1 MYSIQI
7 MSENTLTNTSLRRTA
22 RLKRTSRVHLP
33 FFIPISLLS
42 ITRTSL
48 SQKEVTVHVPY
59 MVLYFKG
66 KGLLGRIFN
75 FGLLQSD
82 PQYWKIVFSCLMER
96 PSQFYQSWLNLTIV
110 GNQTWNFSRQYV
122 TRHQLVRELKGIQSF
137 RTRTVVDIR

>member
-1 MYSIQI
+1 

-22 RLKRTSRVHLP
+22 RLKRTPRVHLP

-66 KGLLGRIFN
+66 KGLLERIFN

-96 PSQFYQSWLNLTIV
+96 PSQFYQSWLNLTS
-110 GNQTWNFSRQYV
+110 G
-122 TRHQLVRELKGIQSF
+122 K
-137 RTRTVVDIR
+137 

>member
-1 MYSIQI
+1 

-66 KGLLGRIFN
+66 KGLLERIFN

-96 PSQFYQSWLNLTIV
+96 PSQFYQSWLNLTN
-110 GNQTWNFSRQYV
+110 GKSNMKFQ
-122 TRHQLVRELKGIQSF
+122 
-137 RTRTVVDIR
+137 